1 MNLGDVG
8 AGRRGGGV
16 SDTQPGE
23 VHAVVHH
30 VFAIQQRARVPDVG
44 RVAAC
49 AAQGVDDRQ

>member
-1 MNLGDVG
+1 MNLGNVG

-16 SDTQPGE
+16 RDTQPGE

-44 RVAAC
+44 RIAAR
-49 AAQGVDDRQ
+49 AAQAVDDG